1 MSRHRSGISPNDK
14 DDAGH
19 AFDLLEQSQ
28 ADPESISG
36 SIDSKRI
43 ITPTSRLSPKSL
55 PLRSATH
62 VVRTAACTGIP
73 IIITIFGLIVFAVS
87 LCIFVPNTSYFTPD
101 LPISCDLATNQGN
114 KFQHAFTINLRG
126 ATHLTYTEAKAID
139 IAWQLLM
146 GAGGRFVMA
155 WISYRVFMD
164 GLTRLAEQTPISYT
178 LYTSL
183 TFSTTS
189 LFAVWYSIKTIFFSK
204 GWRIKGFLLWFTMST
219 IYVLGFPTLMSA
231 TGGYLSPSTAG
242 FNMTDGTFLTP
253 DSTQLRSCYKVSAGA
268 LIGYSNGTIAE
279 GPPVSVFDV
288 LNPDAPDCANLQCVD
303 ELYFKQNYPLFTS
316 LLNGKSGARTCTQD
330 SPLTIF

>member
-1 MSRHRSGISPNDK
+1 MSRHLSGISPNDK

-19 AFDLLEQSQ
+19 AFEPLEQSQ
-28 ADPESISG
+28 ADSQSTSG

-62 VVRTAACTGIP
+62 AVRTAASTGIP
-73 IIITIFGLIVFAVS
+73 VIITIFGLIVFAAS
-87 LCIFVPNTSYFTPD
+87 LCIFVPNTRNFAPD
-101 LPISCDLATNQGN
+101 LAISCDLATNQGN
-114 KFQHAFTINLRG
+114 KFQNAFTINLRG
-126 ATHLTYTEAKAID
+126 ATHLTYTEAKAVD
-139 IAWQLLM
+139 IVWQLLM
-146 GAGGRFVMA
+146 GAGGRFAMA

-164 GLTRLAEQTPISYT
+164 GLARLAEQTPISYT
-178 LYTSL
+178 LYASL

-189 LFAVWYSIKTIFFSK
+189 LFAVWTSFKAVFFLK
-204 GWRIKGFLLWFTMST
+204 GWRIKCFLLWFTMST

-242 FNMTDGTFLTP
+242 FNMTDGTFLPP
-253 DSTQLRSCYKVSAGA
+253 DSTQLRSCYEVSAGA
-268 LIGYSNGTIAE
+268 LIGHSNGTIAE

-288 LNPDAPDCANLQCVD
+288 VNPDDRDCAALECVD
-303 ELYFKQNYPLFTS
+303 ELYFRQNYPLFTT

-330 SPLTIF
+330 SPLTKF